1 MQRGASSLRFNP
13 GRYFRRNHP
22 PTHPHLPQLKASLA
36 ALPCQAYCHSVGA
49 FTFQRSAFPPIAA
62 SLPGPLPAAPSP
74 SQPPARGS
82 TRRGSQRGRAQCV
95 SVFPWLRGMERSL
108 SAQGRA
114 AFIISSS
121 PLRFAGSRRP
131 PPPSPPPPPDCSSR
145 SQGGGWTLE
154 RRLLLAFLLQG
165 PPLQTAFARAELL
178 KMLQIGSSFSSA
190 CLSPPLLSQ
199 RSRAGLVLVSPVLYI
214 PMQRAK
220 RRGLAPPLIPF
231 PHSLFPPLRKWIVF
245 PEQ

>member
-1 MQRGASSLRFNP
+1 M
-13 GRYFRRNHP
+13 
-22 PTHPHLPQLKASLA
+22 
-36 ALPCQAYCHSVGA
+36 GA

-74 SQPPARGS
+74 SQPPARGGP
-82 TRRGSQRGRAQCV
+82 RRGWQQSRARCV
-95 SVFPWLRGMERSL
+95 SVCPWLRGMERSL

-131 PPPSPPPPPDCSSR
+131 PPPPPPDCSSR
-145 SQGGGWTLE
+145 SQEGGWTLE
-154 RRLLLAFLLQG
+154 RRLPLAFLLQG

-199 RSRAGLVLVSPVLYI
+199 RSRAGLVLASPALCI

-220 RRGLAPPLIPF
+220 RRGLAPLLIPF
-231 PHSLFPPLRKWIVF
+231 PHSLFPLLRKWIPL